1 MTANCS
7 FPALVAGIAMWQIV
21 LYLSKMGGVG
31 GALFSIYVCVYV
43 CVCFAQCVS
52 PHVFERVL
60 RYTVNL

>member
-1 MTANCS
+1 MTVNCS

-21 LYLSKMGGVG
+21 LYLSKMGGG
-31 GALFSIYVCVYV
+31 GALFSIYMCVYV

-52 PHVFERVL
+52 PHVLERVS

>member
-1 MTANCS
+1 
-7 FPALVAGIAMWQIV
+7 MWQIV

-31 GALFSIYVCVYV
+31 GGGVHCSVYICVCT

-52 PHVFERVL
+52 PHVLERVS